1 MNILRHACFILFL
14 TSLFVGCS
22 KDRIVP
28 IMSHADSVQL
38 AQDAYK
44 AEPFVEANQIQ
55 EAPNVVQELIDS
67 GKVSV
72 EEVEATSIN
81 DLNNFQDLESI
92 GDAKLF
98 FDGTL
103 GSITGTWDFDTGG
116 SIGIPTDTN
125 KVKGLPKDTTNTK
138 ISPVDPNAYL
148 KSLLPLDIVFIKLYK
163 IRDMLTLKKHTMA
176 DQIRLQS
183 EGMVFLSVKKNGQD
197 VDITKLKPRIEIA
210 SNRYL
215 PKASLYYEVKH
226 PKYGQSWNFAEELN
240 AAKIKKRGDTTFYVY
255 SPTSYGWTQIAA
267 PYDTLVGKT
276 SLKFASTKPKTST
289 LAMYLVYPK
298 TKSIIRADTAG
309 FTPNVPIGEKFESV
323 VITQTAKK
331 EYYGFFQSKI
341 ANKDL
346 VIDVIL
352 KKMTQKQ
359 LISKLDSL
367 K

>member
-1 MNILRHACFILFL
+1 MRILRHSCFVLFL
-14 TSLFVGCS
+14 TSLFLGCS

-28 IMSHADSVQL
+28 IMSYADSVKQ
-38 AQDAYK
+38 AQEVYK
-44 AEPFVEANQIQ
+44 NEPFVEANQIQ
-55 EAPNVVQELIDS
+55 ELPNVVQELIDS
-67 GKVSV
+67 GKVGV
-72 EEVEATSIN
+72 EEVVATSIS
-81 DLNNFQDLESI
+81 DINNYEDVDSI

-98 FDGTL
+98 FDGSFDIIS
-103 GSITGTWDFDTGG
+103 GGGGDGGVGGGEGGGT
-116 SIGIPTDTN
+116 P
-125 KVKGLPKDTTNTK
+125 
-138 ISPVDPNAYL
+138 DPDAFI
-148 KSLLPLDIVFIKLYK
+148 KSLLPLDIIFIKLYK
-163 IRDMLTLKKHTMA
+163 IRDMLTLKKHTMS

-183 EGMVFLSVKKNGQD
+183 EGMVFLSVKKNGKD

-240 AAKIKKRGDTTFYVY
+240 TSKIKKRGDTTFYVY
-255 SPTSYGWTQIAA
+255 SPAAYGWTQIAA

-276 SLKFASTKPKTST
+276 SLKFTSTKPKTST

-309 FTPNVPIGEKFESV
+309 YTPNVPIGEKFESV
-323 VITQTAKK
+323 VITQTSKK
-331 EYYGFFQSKI
+331 DYYGFFQSKI

-352 KKMTQKQ
+352 KKMTQKE
-359 LISKLDSL
+359 LISKLDSI

>member
-1 MNILRHACFILFL
+1 MKILRHICFVLFL
-14 TSLFVGCS
+14 TSLFLDCS
-22 KDRIVP
+22 QDRIVP
-28 IMSHADSVQL
+28 IMSYADSVRK
-38 AQDAYK
+38 AQDSYK
-44 AEPFVEANQIQ
+44 NEPFVEANQIQ
-55 EAPNVVQELIDS
+55 EPPNVVQELIDS
-67 GKVSV
+67 GKIDI
-72 EEVEATSIN
+72 EKMEAISIT
-81 DLNNFQDLESI
+81 DINNFEDVDNI
-92 GDAKLF
+92 GEAKLF
-98 FDGTL
+98 FDGT
-103 GSITGTWDFDTGG
+103 FDIDGG
-116 SIGIPTDTN
+116 IGGVGGGGGEGRP
-125 KVKGLPKDTTNTK
+125 L
-138 ISPVDPNAYL
+138 DPDAYI

-183 EGMVFLSVKKNGQD
+183 EGMIYLSVKKNGKD

-226 PKYGQSWNFAEELN
+226 PQYGQSWNFAEELN
-240 AAKIKKRGDTTFYVY
+240 STKIKKRGDTTFYVY

-276 SLKFASTKPKTST
+276 SMKFASTKPKTST
-289 LAMYLVYPK
+289 LAMFLVYPK
-298 TKSIIRADTAG
+298 TKSIMRADTAG
-309 FTPNVPIGEKFESV
+309 YTPNVPIGEKFESV
-323 VITQTAKK
+323 VITQTVKK
-331 EYYGFFQSKI
+331 DYYGFFLSKI

-359 LISKLDSL
+359 IISKLDSL

>member
-1 MNILRHACFILFL
+1 MKILRHFCFVLFL
-14 TSLFVGCS
+14 TSLFLGCS

-28 IMSHADSVQL
+28 IMSHADSVL
-38 AQDAYK
+38 NAQEAYK

-55 EAPNVVQELIDS
+55 ELPNIVQELIDS
-67 GKVSV
+67 GKVGV
-72 EEVEATSIN
+72 EEVVATSIS
-81 DLNNFQDLESI
+81 DINNFEDVDSI

-98 FDGTL
+98 FDG
-103 GSITGTWDFDTGG
+103 SFDIISGG
-116 SIGIPTDTN
+116 GGIGGGEGGGAP
-125 KVKGLPKDTTNTK
+125 
-138 ISPVDPNAYL
+138 DPDAFI

-163 IRDMLTLKKHTMA
+163 IRDMLTLKKHTMS

-183 EGMVFLSVKKNGQD
+183 EGMVYLSVKKNGKD

-240 AAKIKKRGDTTFYVY
+240 SSKIKKRGDTTFYVY

-289 LAMYLVYPK
+289 LAMFLDYPK
-298 TKSIIRADTAG
+298 TKSIMRADTAG
-309 FTPNVPIGEKFESV
+309 YTPNVPIGEKFESV

-331 EYYGFFQSKI
+331 DYYGFFQSKI

-352 KKMTQKQ
+352 KKMSQKE

>member
-1 MNILRHACFILFL
+1 MKILRHICFVLFL
-14 TSLFVGCS
+14 TSLFLGCS

-28 IMSHADSVQL
+28 IMSHADSVKQ
-38 AQDAYK
+38 AQEAYK
-44 AEPFVEANQIQ
+44 AEPFIEANQIQ
-55 EAPNVVQELIDS
+55 EPPNVVQELIDS
-67 GKVSV
+67 GKVSI
-72 EEVEATSIN
+72 EEVEAVSITDIN
-81 DLNNFQDLESI
+81 HFEDVDSI
-92 GDAKLF
+92 GEAKLF
-98 FDGTL
+98 FDGTFDIS
-103 GSITGTWDFDTGG
+103 GGVGTVGG
-116 SIGIPTDTN
+116 GGGEGGPA
-125 KVKGLPKDTTNTK
+125 
-138 ISPVDPNAYL
+138 DPDAFI

-183 EGMVFLSVKKNGQD
+183 EGMVYLSVKKNGID

-226 PKYGQSWNFAEELN
+226 PKYGQSWNFAEELSTT
-240 AAKIKKRGDTTFYVY
+240 KIKKRGDTTFYVY

-289 LAMYLVYPK
+289 LAMFLVYPK

-309 FTPNVPIGEKFESV
+309 YTPNVPIGEKFESV

-331 EYYGFFQSKI
+331 DYFGFFQSKI

-352 KKMTQKQ
+352 KKMTQKE
-359 LISKLDSL
+359 LVSKLDSL

>member
-1 MNILRHACFILFL
+1 MKILRHISFVLFL
-14 TSLFVGCS
+14 TSLFLDCS
-22 KDRIVP
+22 QDRIVP
-28 IMSHADSVQL
+28 IMSYADSVRK
-38 AQDAYK
+38 AQDSYK
-44 AEPFVEANQIQ
+44 NEPFVEANQIQ
-55 EAPNVVQELIDS
+55 EPPNVVQELIDS
-67 GKVSV
+67 GKIDI
-72 EEVEATSIN
+72 EKMEAISIT
-81 DLNNFQDLESI
+81 DINNFEDVDNI
-92 GDAKLF
+92 GEAKLF
-98 FDGTL
+98 FDGT
-103 GSITGTWDFDTGG
+103 FDIDGG
-116 SIGIPTDTN
+116 IGGVGGGGGEGRP
-125 KVKGLPKDTTNTK
+125 L
-138 ISPVDPNAYL
+138 DPDAYI

-183 EGMVFLSVKKNGQD
+183 EGMIYLSVKKNGKD

-226 PKYGQSWNFAEELN
+226 PQYGQSWNFAEELN
-240 AAKIKKRGDTTFYVY
+240 STKIKKRGDTTFYVY

-276 SLKFASTKPKTST
+276 SMKFASTKPKTST
-289 LAMYLVYPK
+289 LAMFLVYPK
-298 TKSIIRADTAG
+298 TKSIMRADTAG
-309 FTPNVPIGEKFESV
+309 YTPNVPIGEKFESV

-331 EYYGFFQSKI
+331 DYFGFFLSKI

-359 LISKLDSL
+359 IISKLDSL

>member
-1 MNILRHACFILFL
+1 MKILRHFCFVLFL
-14 TSLFVGCS
+14 TSLFLGCS

-28 IMSHADSVQL
+28 IMSHADSVL
-38 AQDAYK
+38 NAQEAYK

-55 EAPNVVQELIDS
+55 ELPNIVQELIDS
-67 GKVSV
+67 GKVGV
-72 EEVEATSIN
+72 EEVVATSIS
-81 DLNNFQDLESI
+81 DINNFEDVDSI

-98 FDGTL
+98 FDG
-103 GSITGTWDFDTGG
+103 SFDIISGG
-116 SIGIPTDTN
+116 GGIGGGEGGGAP
-125 KVKGLPKDTTNTK
+125 
-138 ISPVDPNAYL
+138 DPDAFI

-163 IRDMLTLKKHTMA
+163 IRDMLTLKKHTMS

-183 EGMVFLSVKKNGQD
+183 EGMVYLSVKKNGKD

-240 AAKIKKRGDTTFYVY
+240 SSKIKKRGDTTFYVY

-289 LAMYLVYPK
+289 LAMFLVYPK
-298 TKSIIRADTAG
+298 TKSIMRADTAG
-309 FTPNVPIGEKFESV
+309 YTPNVPIGEKFESV

-331 EYYGFFQSKI
+331 DYYGFFQSKI

-352 KKMTQKQ
+352 KKMSQKE

>member
-1 MNILRHACFILFL
+1 MKILSHVCFGIFIISLFL
-14 TSLFVGCS
+14 GCS

-28 IMSHADSVQL
+28 IMSHADSVQK
-38 AQDAYK
+38 AQDVYK
-44 AEPFVEANQIQ
+44 AEPFLEANQIQ
-55 EAPNVVQELIDS
+55 EPPNIVQELIDS

-72 EEVEATSIN
+72 EEVAATSIS
-81 DLNNFQDLESI
+81 DINNFEDVDSI
-92 GDAKLF
+92 GEAKLF
-98 FDGTL
+98 FDGT
-103 GSITGTWDFDTGG
+103 FDIVSGG
-116 SIGIPTDTN
+116 GAGGVGGGEGGATP
-125 KVKGLPKDTTNTK
+125 
-138 ISPVDPNAYL
+138 DPDAFI

-163 IRDMLTLKKHTMA
+163 IRDMLSLKKHTMA

-183 EGMVFLSVKKNGQD
+183 EGMVYLSVKKNGKD

-226 PKYGQSWNFAEELN
+226 PKYGQSWNFAEELSTS
-240 AAKIKKRGDTTFYVY
+240 KIKKRGDTTFYVY

-276 SLKFASTKPKTST
+276 SIKFASTKPKTST
-289 LAMYLVYPK
+289 LAMFLAYPK

-331 EYYGFFQSKI
+331 DYYGFFQSKI

-346 VIDVIL
+346 VLDVIL
-352 KKMTQKQ
+352 KKMTQKEI
-359 LISKLDSL
+359 ISKLDSL